1 MPPSA
6 PLSPPVLFK
15 KASPPSPSIPPP
27 LHARCC
33 SCSPARTLAAAGAMA
48 AFTTTAAGSAVA
60 FARPAKAINVSSVSF
75 AGLRKNNVAFTL
87 QPVTQ
92 RFAVLRAAKKETVE
106 KVCDIVKKQLVLPE
120 GTDVTGASKFTDLG
134 ADSLDT
140 VEIVMGLEEA
150 FKISVDESSAQSIAT
165 VEDAAELID
174 KIVSNAK

>member
-1 MPPSA
+1 MGGVDLMGVWSTFA
-6 PLSPPVLFK
+6 LRNM
-15 KASPPSPSIPPP
+15 
-27 LHARCC
+27 LHM
-33 SCSPARTLAAAGAMA
+33 LI
-48 AFTTTAAGSAVA
+48 
-60 FARPAKAINVSSVSF
+60 KAINVSSVSF

>member
-1 MPPSA
+1 MFGG
-6 PLSPPVLFK
+6 LQ
-15 KASPPSPSIPPP
+15 
-27 LHARCC
+27 
-33 SCSPARTLAAAGAMA
+33 
-48 AFTTTAAGSAVA
+48 
-60 FARPAKAINVSSVSF
+60 AINVSSVSF

-140 VEIVMGLEEA
+140 VSQLDAISSSISFNYLALTSTCPEIA
-150 FKISVDESSAQSIAT
+150 
-165 VEDAAELID
+165 
-174 KIVSNAK
+174 